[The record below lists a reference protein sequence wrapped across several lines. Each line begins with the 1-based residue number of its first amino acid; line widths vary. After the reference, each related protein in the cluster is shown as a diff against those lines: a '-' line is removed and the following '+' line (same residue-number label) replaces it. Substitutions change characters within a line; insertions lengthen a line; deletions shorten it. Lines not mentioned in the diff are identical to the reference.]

1 MLTAAY
7 QFPVFDF
14 SDLVHEPLTT
24 KKYKPLKPL
33 QAGQLIPDL
42 KLNNK
47 NGTWLD
53 AKIKSYQGNV
63 FAQQLLS
70 KPLVISF
77 YAEPWN
83 RKGVYILKKLNA
95 IQSEITAAG
104 GNLLIIT
111 SEGPFTQTELNRKN
125 NFNLSFYHDVNH
137 EIAKQFKV
145 YGDEDPIWNKFSGI
159 DVNVPLLATYVLS
172 PFGQIIFDHIDTS
185 FNGSFPSEEII
196 NATKNANRD
205 LHLIFE

>member
-14 SDLVHEPLTT
+14 SELISEPLI

-33 QAGQLIPDL
+33 QAGQLFPEL
-42 KLNNK
+42 KLINK

-53 AKIKSYQGNV
+53 AKIKNYEGHV
-63 FAQQLLS
+63 FTQQLFK

-83 RKGVYILKKLNA
+83 RKGIYILKKLNA
-95 IQSEITAAG
+95 IQNEITAAG

-111 SEGPFTQTELNRKN
+111 AEGPFKQTEINWKH
-125 NFNLSFYHDVNH
+125 NFNLNFYHDVNH
-137 EIAKQFKV
+137 DIARQFKI
-145 YGDEDPIWNKFSGI
+145 YDDNDPIWNKFSGI
-159 DVNVPLLATYVLS
+159 DVNMPLLATYILA
-172 PFGQIIFDHIDTS
+172 PNGQIVYDHVDTA
-185 FNGSFPSEEII
+185 FNGNFPAEEII
-196 NATKNANRD
+196 NATKNA
-205 LHLIFE
+205 I